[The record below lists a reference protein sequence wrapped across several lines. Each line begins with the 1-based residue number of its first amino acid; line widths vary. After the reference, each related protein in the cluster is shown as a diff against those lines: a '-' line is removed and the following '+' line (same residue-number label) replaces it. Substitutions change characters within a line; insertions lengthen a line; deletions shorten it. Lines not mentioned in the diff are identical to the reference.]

1 MFKSV
6 LYSFMAFVFVT
17 IVANYSSAEIL
28 LPQQTNFEETE
39 LIEIAKKGRLYI
51 GMSKTEA
58 YEVEGVPYRVRR
70 LKGEEGK
77 EIWVY
82 RCNNEDGFDEDCL
95 YLYFGGDELEKI
107 ERP

>member
-1 MFKSV
+1 MLKSV
-6 LYSFMAFVFVT
+6 LYSFMALIFLA
-17 IVANYSSAEIL
+17 IAANYGSTELPLAEQLNI
-28 LPQQTNFEETE
+28 EKSE
-39 LIEIAKKGRLYI
+39 LIEIAKKDRLYI

-77 EIWVY
+77 EMWVY

-95 YLYFGGDELEKI
+95 YLYFGGDELDKI